1 MSELLDRDRI
11 LADAGRALNWR
22 VSVFR
27 ETESTNDLVLR
38 AAEGGEPEG
47 FAVFAEAQTKGRGQF
62 GRRWSS
68 AFGLGL
74 WFSIL
79 LRPRWPVAE
88 LAQMTPVVAV
98 AAARA
103 LAETSGLDI
112 RIKPPNDIFCNG
124 RKLAGIL
131 SEARSGGSQVFVV
144 VGIGINVNHAAGD
157 FPLEL
162 QTSATSL
169 ARESGRVWTREPIAG
184 AVLRALGGVYDPE
197 RPPGADVLAAYAAL
211 SESPLSRAPNCDSFR
226 E

>member
-1 MSELLDRDRI
+1 MSELLDRDLI
-11 LADAGRALNWR
+11 LAAAGQRMDWR

-27 ETESTNDLVLR
+27 ETESTNDIVLR

-47 FAVFAEAQTKGRGQF
+47 FVAFAETQTKGRGQF

-88 LAQMTPVVAV
+88 LAQVTPLVAV
-98 AAARA
+98 VAARA
-103 LAETSGLDI
+103 LSEATGLDI
-112 RIKPPNDIFCNG
+112 RIKPPNDIFCGG

-144 VGIGINVNHAAGD
+144 VGIGINVNHAPGD

-169 ARESGRVWTREPIAG
+169 VRETGRAWAREPVAAAI
-184 AVLRALGGVYDPE
+184 LRGLGEVYDPAS
-197 RPPGADVLAAYAAL
+197 PPGAEIHAAYAAL
-211 SESPLSRAPNCDSFR
+211 SRGRNCDSFPP
-226 E
+226 

>member
-1 MSELLDRDRI
+1 MSELLDRDLI
-11 LADAGRALNWR
+11 LAEAGRRVDWR

-27 ETESTNDLVLR
+27 ETESTNDIVLR

-47 FAVFAEAQTKGRGQF
+47 FAVFAETQTKGRGQF

-88 LAQMTPVVAV
+88 LAQVTPLVAV
-98 AAARA
+98 AVARA
-103 LAETSGLDI
+103 LAEISGQET
-112 RIKPPNDIFCNG
+112 RIKPPNDIFCG
-124 RKLAGIL
+124 GKKLAGIL
-131 SEARSGGSQVFVV
+131 SEARTGGSEVFVV
-144 VGIGINVNHAAGD
+144 VGIGINVNHAPGD

-169 ARESGRVWTREPIAG
+169 ARETGQTGAREPVAA
-184 AVLRALGGVYDPE
+184 AVLRALGENYDPGL
-197 RPPGADVLAAYAAL
+197 PPGVEIHAVYEAL
-211 SESPLSRAPNCDSFR
+211 SRGPNCGSFPP
-226 E
+226 